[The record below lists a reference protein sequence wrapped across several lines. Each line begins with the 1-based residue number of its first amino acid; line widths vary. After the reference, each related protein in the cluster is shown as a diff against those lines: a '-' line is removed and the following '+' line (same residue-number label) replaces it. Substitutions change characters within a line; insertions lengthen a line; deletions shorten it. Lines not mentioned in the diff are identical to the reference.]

1 MVYNISHVSIEMLAL
16 LSVFSVFKV
25 ICTQSYPSSIFVP
38 SNAITTD
45 VSFTCSGSPPIDW
58 QVNGTLFE
66 ANFLSHPGVSVLPN
80 GVGGLTLTVQRE
92 SVLNYN
98 GSSIQCSTN
107 GNNFSSVPTAFII
120 VYGKRLNNYIIQN
133 SNEYLLHVLLL

>member
-1 MVYNISHVSIEMLAL
+1 MLAL
-16 LSVFSVFKV
+16 LSVFSIFKV
-25 ICTQSYPSSIFVP
+25 MCSQSYPSSIFVP

-58 QVNGTLFE
+58 QVNGTLYQ
-66 ANFLSHPGVSVLPN
+66 ANLLSHPGVFVLPN
-80 GVGGLTLTVQRE
+80 GVGGLTLTVQQE

-98 GSSIQCSTN
+98 ASSIHSTN

-120 VYGKRLNNYIIQN
+120 VYGN
-133 SNEYLLHVLLL
+133 